1 METEITKYSVTDY
14 SFSFKRSWVDE
25 CIFLENVYAALEV
38 ATDIVILH
46 TTTSLTFLK
55 FICGRKKFV
64 AKLLHNL

>member
-1 METEITKYSVTDY
+1 M
-14 SFSFKRSWVDE
+14 
-25 CIFLENVYAALEV
+25 FLENVYAALEV
-38 ATDIVILH
+38 ATYIVILH